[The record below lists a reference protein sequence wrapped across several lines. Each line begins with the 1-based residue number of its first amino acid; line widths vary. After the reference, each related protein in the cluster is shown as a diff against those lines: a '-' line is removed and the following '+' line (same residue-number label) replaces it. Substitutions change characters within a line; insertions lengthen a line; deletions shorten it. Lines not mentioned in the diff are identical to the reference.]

1 MSSNKKLS
9 LKELEQNK
17 KDRMMETVAKRAG
30 FYRENP
36 QIFANDVL
44 FPKEKFQLT
53 QFQCVLLWAMFHNNY
68 SLYIAARG

>member
-17 KDRMMETVAKRAG
+17 KDRIMETVAKRAG

-53 QFQCVLLWAMFHNNY
+53 
-68 SLYIAARG
+68 